1 MRVLTLVVT
10 LMGVAVE
17 AQARSL
23 DDGVE
28 LLEQK
33 DYPNA
38 ALIFYDV
45 AATDPDDN
53 RRNEALVYLAKTLQT
68 MKLWGPAS
76 FYYQV
81 VLEDGPSNR
90 RFVDAL
96 EQLLTIQ
103 ERYRDHV
110 FVADVIDRHFD
121 GEAFARLQ
129 DRARIDQ
136 LNFILGEFYLRRGEI
151 DDARRFLATVRE
163 QSEFYA
169 DATYLLGLIALREDG
184 QQLAGQRFAAAR
196 TVASAK
202 PMNDDTKRLQSLATL
217 AGARAAYG
225 LGRYSE
231 AIALYREIPR
241 YTHFWFQSLYEQAWV
256 HYQEE
261 RYGEALGALESVLS
275 PYFENRHVPEAY
287 VIQGT
292 AYFGYCQWDRVRGA
306 VEDYRARFQPMM
318 AELRSYLAGA
328 RSIETF
334 FDDAIRGEAYAPEL
348 ASEVRRV
355 AWFADFVFALR
366 HLDWQAQRIADT
378 AAWRGSQFGTD
389 IVQMVED
396 KRRNTRAFAGS
407 WVKQRLEFHAGNL
420 KNFQAQID
428 ILDFEV
434 TDAERQWLE
443 QGREILKGRRA
454 RLPRPDIPNDQW
466 QHWSTGSE
474 SWKDELGYYRHTLQS
489 ECN

>member
-1 MRVLTLVVT
+1 M
-10 LMGVAVE
+10 
-17 AQARSL
+17 

-28 LLEQK
+28 LLEREN
-33 DYPNA
+33 YPSA
-38 ALIFYDV
+38 ALIFYNV

-96 EQLLTIQ
+96 EQLLVIQ
-103 ERYRDHV
+103 KRYRDHV
-110 FVADVIDRHFD
+110 FVADVIDRSFD
-121 GEAFARLQ
+121 GEAFARLP
-129 DRARIDQ
+129 DRTRIDQ
-136 LNFILGEFYLRRGEI
+136 LNFVLGEFYLRRGEI
-151 DDARRFLATVRE
+151 DDARRFLETVRE
-163 QSEFYA
+163 QSEHYA
-169 DATYLLGLIALREDG
+169 DASYLLGLIALRQGE
-184 QQLAGQRFAAAR
+184 QQRAGELFATAR
-196 TVASAK
+196 TIADAK
-202 PMNDDTKRLQSLATL
+202 PVNDDTQRLWSLATL

-231 AIALYREIPR
+231 AIAHYREIPR
-241 YTHFWFQSLYEQAWV
+241 YTHFWFQSLYEQGWV

-261 RYGEALGALESVLS
+261 RYGEALGVLESVLS
-275 PYFENRHVPEAY
+275 PYFKKRHVPEVY

-292 AYFGYCQWDRVRGA
+292 AYFGYCQWDRVRRA
-306 VEDYRARFQPMM
+306 VEEYRARYEPMM
-318 AELRSYLAGA
+318 EQLQGYLAEA
-328 RSIETF
+328 RDTATF
-334 FDDAIRGEAYAPEL
+334 FDDAIGAATYAPEL

-366 HLDWQAQRIADT
+366 HLDWQAQRIAEI
-378 AAWRGSQFGTD
+378 AAWRGSQLAAD
-389 IVQMVED
+389 IVQMVDD

-466 QHWSTGSE
+466 QHWSIGSE
-474 SWKDELGYYRHTLQS
+474 FWKDELGYYQHTLQS
-489 ECN
+489 ECD